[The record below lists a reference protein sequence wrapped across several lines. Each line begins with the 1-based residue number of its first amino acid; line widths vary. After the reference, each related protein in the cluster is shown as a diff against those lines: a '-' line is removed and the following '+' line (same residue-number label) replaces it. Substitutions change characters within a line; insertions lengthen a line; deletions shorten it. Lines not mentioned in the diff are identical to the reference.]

1 MERLQSESFDDVE
14 LPDVEPHEWVLR
26 RRRPNRVAQL
36 VVVGF
41 VALCVSV
48 LLAAGFFGGLL
59 FVLWN
64 TP

>member
-1 MERLQSESFDDVE
+1 MERLQSESFDE
-14 LPDVEPHEWVLR
+14 AALPDVEPHEWVLR

-41 VALCVSV
+41 AALCVSV
-48 LLAAGFFGGLL
+48 LLATGFFGGLL
-59 FVLWN
+59 FALTR